1 MAVLIKRK
9 KIVQTSELEEI
20 TVDAPTVADAIR
32 ILKSTKEEDIE
43 NIFKYRV
50 SKIGEPEV
58 KASFIDID
66 NCEIINNI

>member
-32 ILKSTKEEDIE
+32 ILKSTKEEDIK